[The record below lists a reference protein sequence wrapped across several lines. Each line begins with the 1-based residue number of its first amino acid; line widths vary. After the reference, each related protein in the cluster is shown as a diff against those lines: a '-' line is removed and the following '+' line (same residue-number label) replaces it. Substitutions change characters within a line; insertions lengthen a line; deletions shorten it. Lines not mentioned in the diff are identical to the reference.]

1 MKVILL
7 VHRYLAVCVGIL
19 MVLWCLSG
27 FVMMYQS
34 FPELST
40 EQRLNGL
47 APLNLAQC
55 CNLDAFAI
63 ADDAPAPGFRVEML
77 LGDPVL
83 RMGGGQRLGGATP
96 VTNLRTGLPL
106 EQLSEGEVLEVAR
119 TYGAG
124 NGIDGI
130 PDSQGVI
137 DIDQWTLQTALRNA
151 PTYKIAFNDPA
162 ATEIY
167 ISASSGEVFQATN
180 RRVRVLSWLG
190 AIPHWIYPTILRQN
204 GQLWTNV
211 VIWTSIAG
219 SFLAATGMYVGIS
232 RLRRNKK
239 GEVASP
245 YRGWWYWHH
254 ISGLIFG
261 VLALTWVF
269 SGLMTMGP
277 WGVLSGGRSNPAFR
291 EAIVGTPTWQD
302 AKQFLGNAARLDEGG
317 YRQIQPA
324 PFDGRLYFMAHS
336 ADGSRARF
344 DASAQ
349 PAVLGEAQVSAAVA
363 KLQGVREFAQM
374 EDEDSY
380 YYGHHGEVNLP
391 VWRVLID
398 DEDNTRLYIDKD
410 TGSMRAV
417 GSTGRWSRWIRTG
430 LHDMDFPILRIR
442 PIWDIVVGLLLA
454 GVTALCMIGTWL
466 AIKRVRMDFRLYRA
480 KLRRRFGGSEVGA
493 AARVSV
499 QE

>member
-34 FPELST
+34 FPELSN

-47 APLNLAQC
+47 EPLNFARC
-55 CNLDAFAI
+55 CNLGELALP
-63 ADDAPAPGFRVEML
+63 DDAPAPGFRVEML

-83 RMGGGQRLGGATP
+83 RMAGGNRLGGATP
-96 VTNLRTGLPL
+96 VTNLRTGQPL
-106 EQLSEGEVLEVAR
+106 EELSERDVLQVAQV
-119 TYGAG
+119 YGTG
-124 NGIDGI
+124 NGIEGT
-130 PDSQGVI
+130 PRSLGLVE
-137 DIDQWTLQTALRNA
+137 IDQWTLQTAARNA
-151 PTYKIAFNDPA
+151 PTYKIAFDDPGA
-162 ATEIY
+162 NEIY

-180 RRVRVLSWLG
+180 RRVRVLSWFG

-204 GQLWTNV
+204 GALWTNV

-239 GEVASP
+239 GEIASP

-254 ISGLIFG
+254 VSGLVFG

-277 WGVLSGGRSNPAFR
+277 WGVLSGGRNNPAFR
-291 EAIVGTPTWQD
+291 EAIVGAPTWQE
-302 AKQFLGNAARLDEGG
+302 AKQFLAAAGRLDEAR
-317 YRQIQPA
+317 YKQIQPA
-324 PFDGRLYFMAHS
+324 PFAGKLYFIAHS
-336 ADGSRARF
+336 ADGTRARF
-344 DASAQ
+344 DAAAQ
-349 PAVLGEAQVSAAVA
+349 TAVLDEAQVAAAVA
-363 KLQGVREFAQM
+363 QLPGTVREFTQM
-374 EDEDSY
+374 NTEDSY
-380 YYGHHGEVNLP
+380 YYGHHGEADLP
-391 VWRVLID
+391 VWRVLMD
-398 DEDNTRLYIDKD
+398 DEDASRLYINND
-410 TGSMRAV
+410 TGAMRAI

-430 LHDMDFPILRIR
+430 LHDLDFPVLRIE
-442 PIWDIVVGLLLA
+442 PVWYIVVSLLLA

-480 KLRRRFGGSEVGA
+480 KLRRRFGSSTAPAGLP
-493 AARVSV
+493 AR
-499 QE
+499 E